1 MGETMNESPKCHLHI
16 PQLQKDYVLNI
27 IIQSL
32 FRKKK
37 MWRKRTQKEHPK
49 P

>member
-1 MGETMNESPKCHLHI
+1 MPPTHPPTS
-16 PQLQKDYVLNI
+16 LNI

-32 FRKKK
+32 FRKK